1 LTRSPIAVRKAT
13 LSDEAALALVYRA
26 AFSAEHYQEK
36 WTDVS
41 ARLRVRQ
48 MLKGCDVKGWT
59 ATLYGQPVGFA
70 FLEIKQGYQGPYA
83 ELMETAV
90 HPYLQGQGMG
100 SLLVGEVL
108 KYKRK
113 AKIQTVYGVC
123 LDRKLGSF
131 FKKLG
136 FKLSQRAQLWSKA

>member
-1 LTRSPIAVRKAT
+1 
-13 LSDEAALALVYRA
+13 
-26 AFSAEHYQEK
+26 
-36 WTDVS
+36 
-41 ARLRVRQ
+41 
-48 MLKGCDVKGWT
+48 MLKGPDVKGWT

-70 FLEIKQGYQGPYA
+70 FIILKQGHQGPYA

-90 HPYLQGQGMG
+90 HPYLQDQGMG
-100 SLLVGEVL
+100 SLLVREIL
-108 KYKRK
+108 DYKRK

-123 LDRKLGSF
+123 LDRKLGPF

>member
-1 LTRSPIAVRKAT
+1 LTRPLIVLRKAAP
-13 LSDEAALALVYRA
+13 SDEAALALVYRA
-26 AFSAEHYQEK
+26 AFSAEPYQEP
-36 WTDVS
+36 WTDAS

-48 MLKGCDVKGWT
+48 LLQGIDVKGWT

-70 FLEIKQGYQGPYA
+70 FLEIKQGCRGPYG
-83 ELMETAV
+83 ELLETAV

-100 SLLVGEVL
+100 SLLMGEVL
-108 KYKRK
+108 KHKRK

-123 LDRKLGSF
+123 LDRKLGPF